1 MCWKRKCA
9 AASMPIFFA
18 GSSGEKHYQGTR
30 HSASCHATLPE
41 LIIASDLSRKK
52 LWISLITK
60 RIISITPRTLEGS
73 KLRWLDRLLE
83 ESWIRGTTA
92 DGTTKGSEL
101 PVSRARPHM
110 EQLMRPLSV
119 PATARPPD
127 CKEAGGRDRIQ
138 TKMALHCCTTRY
150 CLQSRSTCRFFF
162 PTGGGATWQPSDN
175 MNALATS
182 RLHIPIVVCQ
192 VFNLNW
198 WPKQPHQQCRD
209 G

>member
-41 LIIASDLSRKK
+41 LIIASDLSRNK

-60 RIISITPRTLEGS
+60 RTISITPRTLEGS

-119 PATARPPD
+119 PTTARPLD
-127 CKEAGGRDRIQ
+127 CKEEGGVIGYRQRWRCTVAQRGTACNQGRRAGSF
-138 TKMALHCCTTRY
+138 
-150 CLQSRSTCRFFF
+150 SRPAAAQLGSPLIT
-162 PTGGGATWQPSDN
+162 
-175 MNALATS
+175 
-182 RLHIPIVVCQ
+182 
-192 VFNLNW
+192 
-198 WPKQPHQQCRD
+198 
-209 G
+209 

>member
-1 MCWKRKCA
+1 MRGSLHAHILCWFERRK
-9 AASMPIFFA
+9 
-18 GSSGEKHYQGTR
+18 
-30 HSASCHATLPE
+30 TLPGYAP
-41 LIIASDLSRKK
+41 LGVVPRHTLGTDNRQRPQSQQVVDLANYQEDN
-52 LWISLITK
+52 LYHAAHVG
-60 RIISITPRTLEGS
+60 RIQTEM
-73 KLRWLDRLLE
+73 
-83 ESWIRGTTA
+83 
-92 DGTTKGSEL
+92 
-101 PVSRARPHM
+101 ARPFVGGVVDKRHYGGWDH
-110 EQLMRPLSV
+110 ERLRIAGLARATAHGTIDAPPLSV
-119 PATARPPD
+119 PTTARPLD

-182 RLHIPIVVCQ
+182 RLHIPSVVCQ
-192 VFNLNW
+192 MFNLNW